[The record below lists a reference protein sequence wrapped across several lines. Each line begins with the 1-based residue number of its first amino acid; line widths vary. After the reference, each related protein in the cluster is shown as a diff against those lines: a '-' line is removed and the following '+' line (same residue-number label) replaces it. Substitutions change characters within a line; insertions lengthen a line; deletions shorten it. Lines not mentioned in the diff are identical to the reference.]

1 MSIVLDKLV
10 KRYGGQLIVDD
21 VSLEIQKG
29 ELFVLLGA
37 SGSGKSTILR
47 IIAGLVPLDSGRVVL
62 EGTDVTFLPPQRRG
76 CGFVFQN
83 YSIFRHMSIAENIEL
98 GMKIRK
104 VPEAERVQRRDELLD
119 LVGLSGLAD
128 RHAGELSGGQQQR
141 VALARALAYEP
152 AVLLLDEPF
161 GALDVKI
168 RAQLRRTLQDLRQRL
183 KVTTILVTHDQEE
196 AFDLADRV
204 GIIERGE
211 LLEVGSPEDLYSH
224 PRTLFTATFLGGG
237 NVIVGRA
244 KKDVVFIGPVALPAP
259 ETGETERNAEILIR
273 PEHVVFSSDG
283 PPPDSNVLGE
293 GTIIE
298 RSFAGINRRF
308 RARLPRPPLVRQIRP
323 TVPFGEDAMLIDF
336 VTPADRAPKTDRVWI
351 GFKKSHVIEESH
363 PQLLVL
369 ADPEAPP
376 SSLQMAR
383 EMMYALRAQA
393 TLLAVAD
400 QAAGA
405 EQVRAAAKARAEE
418 AGFGAIEP
426 RVRLGDP
433 LEQLRIEQAEQVYDF
448 TVLSGSDLGHNPS
461 RLSRKVVHLLEQM
474 RNPLLVVKG
483 QATGLRRIL
492 VCTAAGEPG
501 KADVMAAGRLA
512 RKLGASVGLVYVL
525 TRPGSLSE
533 VARDHLQR
541 AERALKAL
549 DVPVAI
555 NTRQAASPARGILD
569 ESRSGDYDLIVVG
582 EHQPRLRWLMRG
594 ENVALQVCAAADR
607 SVLVLKDELE

>member
-1 MSIVLDKLV
+1 MSIVIDNLV
-10 KRYGGQLIVDD
+10 KRYGGNAIVDG
-21 VSLEIQKG
+21 VSLEVQQG

-47 IIAGLVPLDSGRVVL
+47 LIAGLVPVDSGRIVL
-62 EGTDVTFLPPQRRG
+62 EGKDVTSLPPQERG

-104 VPEAERVQRRDELLD
+104 VPEAERVRRRDELLD
-119 LVGLSGLAD
+119 VVGLSGMSE
-128 RHAGELSGGQQQR
+128 RHAGQLSGGQQQR

-168 RAQLRRTLQDLRQRL
+168 RAQLRRTLQDLRQRMR
-183 KVTTILVTHDQEE
+183 VTTILVTHDQEE
-196 AFDLADRV
+196 AFDLADRI

-211 LLEVGSPEDLYSH
+211 LLEVGSPEELYAR

-244 KKDVVFIGPVALPAP
+244 KDGVVKIGDVTIPAP
-259 ETGETERNAEILIR
+259 ASDETERNVEILIR
-273 PEHVVFSSDG
+273 PEHVVFSSEK
-283 PPPDSNVLGE
+283 PPPDCNVLGE
-293 GTIIE
+293 GAIVE

-308 RARLPRPPLVRQIRP
+308 RARLSRPPLVRQIRP

-336 VTPADRAPKTDRVWI
+336 VTPADQAPSTDRVWI
-351 GFKKSHVIEESH
+351 GFKHSHVIEESH

-369 ADPEAPP
+369 ADPDAPP
-376 SSLQMAR
+376 GALQVAR
-383 EMMYALRAQA
+383 ELMYALRAQP

-400 QAAGA
+400 EAAVV

-426 RVRLGDP
+426 RVRLGSP
-433 LEQLRIEQAEQVYDF
+433 LEQLHIEQAEQVYDF
-448 TVLSGSDLGHNPS
+448 TVLAGSDLAHNPS
-461 RLSRKVVHLLEQM
+461 RLTRQVVALLERM

-483 QATGLRRIL
+483 QATSLRRIL

-501 KADVMAAGRLA
+501 KADVMGAGRLA

-525 TRPGSLSE
+525 TNSGTLSE
-533 VARDHLQR
+533 SARAHLLR

-555 NTRQAASPARGILD
+555 STRSAASAARGILD
-569 ESRSGDYDLIVVG
+569 EARAGDYDLIVVG

-594 ENVALQVCAAADR
+594 DNVALQVCAAADR
-607 SVLVLKDELE
+607 SVLVLKDELD